1 MLTPLFG
8 ISALPEPYPRVPS
21 CFQRLFICR
30 IPLQAYRAPV
40 SPSFPASFRARRLC
54 IVGPVDQRPIHRGAA
69 HRGISSRNRG
79 SPAHLLQLYVSLC
92 CMRERQAAL
101 SFYDRR
107 VLRSMSPIL
116 IITDCVYCMSNRL
129 CILYVQQTVYTV
141 WPRRSDP
148 F

>member
-40 SPSFPASFRARRLC
+40 SPSFPASFRARRLW
-54 IVGPVDQRPIHRGAA
+54 IRDQ
-69 HRGISSRNRG
+69 STV
-79 SPAHLLQLYVSLC
+79 VSLIGGYLAGIEDPPPTSC
-92 CMRERQAAL
+92 NSMSPCAGCANVRPPCFSMTG
-101 SFYDRR
+101 